1 VQGGHA
7 VVADFGIAL
16 ALEHAG
22 GDRLTRTGITLGT
35 PQYMAPEQ
43 AAGVR
48 AIDARTDVYALGVVL
63 HEMLTGE
70 SPFAAASQQAV
81 LRRVMHEPPTAL
93 ASRRADV
100 ASYLDAAVQRAMA
113 KRPDDR
119 FPSAVAFAAAL
130 DTPIDAQRQDPA
142 GRGQAS
148 SSRRRVVSARAA
160 MYAAAAMLVIGIA
173 VGWVFA
179 RGSGAWRWAGGAPNG
194 APNGAQQPPVV
205 GAPNQTA
212 VPGAD
217 SWVDAPLS
225 VVDRS
230 GRSLKTITAEH
241 PWTPRFSPDGR
252 RVVYGA
258 YGAGR
263 SSSDVWVTDLDA
275 GTTQRLTDNDL
286 DNNDPQWSPD
296 GKLVAYSAN
305 APDGKDLLVQR
316 LGGRERV
323 LAARAGTQ
331 FPSDWLRDGSALL
344 VTDDAAGTKHDI
356 VVQPADGSKEWPYAA
371 TSADETAARISSDG
385 RWVAYMSDE
394 SGRSEVYLDS
404 YPRPSRRV
412 QVSWGSGVHPIWR
425 GDGRELYY
433 WKGNALVAV
442 SVDATSGAAA
452 PVLGK
457 ETQLFRAKYLVGLNT
472 MYDVSRD
479 GSRFVIVTQP

>member
-1 VQGGHA
+1 
-7 VVADFGIAL
+7 
-16 ALEHAG
+16 
-22 GDRLTRTGITLGT
+22 
-35 PQYMAPEQ
+35 
-43 AAGVR
+43 
-48 AIDARTDVYALGVVL
+48 
-63 HEMLTGE
+63 
-70 SPFAAASQQAV
+70 
-81 LRRVMHEPPTAL
+81 
-93 ASRRADV
+93 
-100 ASYLDAAVQRAMA
+100 
-113 KRPDDR
+113 
-119 FPSAVAFAAAL
+119 
-130 DTPIDAQRQDPA
+130 
-142 GRGQAS
+142 
-148 SSRRRVVSARAA
+148 VVSARAA

-205 GAPNQTA
+205 GAPNSVPA
-212 VPGAD
+212 PGAD

-230 GRSLKTITAEH
+230 GRSIRTITAEH

-258 YGAGR
+258 YGSGR
-263 SSSDVWVTDLDA
+263 SSSDIWVTDLDA

-316 LGGRERV
+316 LGGGERV

-344 VTDDAAGTKHDI
+344 VTDDAAGSKHDI
-356 VVQPADGSKEWPYAA
+356 VVQPADGSKAWPYAA

-394 SGRSEVYLDS
+394 SGQSEVYLDS
-404 YPRPSRRV
+404 YPRPSRRM
-412 QVSWGSGVHPIWR
+412 QVSWGGGVHPIWR

-433 WKGNALVAV
+433 WKGDALVAV
-442 SVDATSGAAA
+442 SIDATSRTA
-452 PVLGK
+452 PPVVGK
-457 ETQLFRAKYLVGLNT
+457 EAELFRAKYLVGLNT

-479 GSRFVIVTQP
+479 GSRFVVVTQR